1 MQHREETF
9 RNERVSLDG
18 KSFHGCTFEN
28 CELEFTGDRPP
39 TFSDNRYVNTVFVL
53 SGPAVRTVY
62 LLSNI
67 CHAGEGGRQVFE
79 ALFEDIRNHDVH
91 GHEITTK
98 IPDTPDHSM
107 A

>member
-1 MQHREETF
+1 MHHRDETF
-9 RNERVSLDG
+9 SNERISLDG

-53 SGPAVRTVY
+53 SGAAVRTVY

-91 GHEITTK
+91 GHEIKTH
-98 IPDTPDHSM
+98 IPDTADHSM

>member
-1 MQHREETF
+1 MQHRDETF
-9 RNERVSLDG
+9 RNERISLDG
-18 KSFHGCTFEN
+18 KSFHDCVFEN

-39 TFSDNRYVNTVFVL
+39 TFSNNRYLNTVFVL
-53 SGPAVRTVY
+53 SGPAIRTVY

-67 CHAGEGGRQVFE
+67 YHAGEGGRQVFE
-79 ALFEDIRNHDVH
+79 SLFEDIRNQDVH
-91 GHEITTK
+91 GHEVKTA